1 MKKAGKNHGRE
12 FYCCP
17 HDYSSSCGFFLWK
30 ENNRN
35 DVISLISSIVSS
47 PTPSTSH
54 KDMKERLKHYTQEQ
68 LKDYT
73 VENLR
78 VISRMMQIKWKSNKA
93 DSCEAIVD
101 RTMVLYDQLHEW
113 KESMELDEESTLSTI
128 AYEVFNIKE
137 FNEGQME
144 VIHKCCSFQDIVRLI
159 C

>member
-17 HDYSSSCGFFLWK
+17 HDYASSCGFFLWK

-47 PTPSTSH
+47 PTPSTSPE
-54 KDMKERLKHYTQEQ
+54 DMKERLKRYTQEQ

-78 VISRMMQIKWKSNKA
+78 VISRMMQTKWKSNKA

-101 RTMVLYDQLHEW
+101 RTMDLYDQLPDW
-113 KESMELDEESTLSTI
+113 KESMKVNKESTLSTI

-137 FNEGQME
+137 FNDGQME
-144 VIHKCCSFQDIVRLI
+144 VIQKCCSFQDIVRFH
-159 C
+159 